1 MATPVSYTQHNF
13 SGGELPPKQFAR
25 TDTRQY
31 ASSVETCENML
42 PDLEGPIYA
51 RPGTVRDL
59 STSISYTDK
68 ARLFSLAPSTN
79 ESFLFE
85 ISKDG
90 IRVIDPRKSTTSQ
103 LDPIPS
109 EEFAVVKNA
118 GTAKLNGIYTKVELS
133 EIPSHFPTPVSG
145 TYGGFKYSGN
155 KVYKKTSTDGTT
167 NYTIHTVKTDYSE
180 FLTGTGLTTRA
191 LDYEY
196 TAIVIKE
203 QDASNNTVTD
213 LNTTEFNNPNTDIY
227 YYYNGTGWRPSY
239 QDHVTDYGTDFKDLD
254 NSVPAEA
261 ARRLY
266 YLGGDITRPDVSFH
280 DAETI
285 PAGFTI
291 KYAVEDIPDLRI
303 TPNVDTLYITHKKYP
318 PSILYRNAEGDWLF
332 KAIDFEAGPYNPVTP
347 ESSDIT
353 MTLDDF
359 DFRVSLHVVGTDFS
373 ASGLNLN
380 AGDLISYRQNGEY
393 VLSTFVSLDGTDTSR
408 AIVKPVKSVATG
420 VDPKSLIEAVPSG
433 AKFNTIN
440 SGAAIAT
447 VLVSDGQIFSND
459 IVGSYIRFTDIEGTG
474 QGTTK
479 KWALIEQYYGID
491 EVHSTGG
498 STVYFP
504 ASSEVSVVKYDAT
517 VGVVTPAVEFDHVDG
532 ISTKDVTGTE
542 LNETFLRSDTAAF
555 DLYYNSTDS
564 LTYGKDEGRQIQFI
578 ISDQVINCTIK
589 ADAAQG
595 TTKAKVVV
603 DAPLPYDS
611 DAKRTKEGV
620 ADVWR
625 YGSFY
630 TDNYPAANGFFAGRF
645 LLGGTPTHPQTMW
658 SSETDRFFNFS
669 PVEIDNT
676 VLATTSFSL
685 VFAGASY
692 SNIRWIC
699 GHSQVLVGME
709 GALWRVNQT
718 NRVFSFSTVLVEKQA
733 DIGSIL
739 PPVALGNSLMMVH
752 VSGRRIHEIRYNDN
766 ARSYEV
772 DDGTRVPSHV
782 FQKANEEIRTICIL
796 NAPEPSIWVTRED
809 GVFISILP
817 QYTARDTYFGV
828 SRHNIGVAMAAAPCF
843 DVDLA
848 KEELYILTARRYDV
862 YLERLSFKS
871 TPNALTTRTEIVHLD
886 SSITASS
893 DTAKT
898 DWTSEFA
905 AYNESIVGVV
915 ADGEAVFQDYEIPAS
930 GLVLTTAASKVTVGF
945 EYVAKVVFLPFAPEL
960 VRGNIGL
967 MGLQSQLEEAYIRVK
982 DSLDLYAGVKYADIY
997 EHTFSGLDDILVDG
1011 FKKDSYERYEVSG
1024 AAGGLESYRVVIN
1037 STTEF
1042 FNVVRESTGFYTGDL
1057 KILVD
1062 SNTSRGQQL
1071 QIEQRK
1077 PFPLNILGVTIRG
1090 NLHKR

>member
-1 MATPVSYTQHNF
+1 MATPVSYTQHDF
-13 SGGELPPKQFAR
+13 SGGELPNKQFAR
-25 TDTRQY
+25 TDTMQY
-31 ASSVETCENML
+31 AKSVETCENML

-59 STSISYTDK
+59 STTIAYTDK
-68 ARLFSLAPSTN
+68 ARLFSLTPSTN

-85 ISKDG
+85 ISKNG

-109 EEFAVVKNA
+109 DSFAVVKNA
-118 GTAKLNGIYTKVELS
+118 GTEKLNGIYTEVPLTGTGS
-133 EIPSHFPTPVSG
+133 IPSHFPTSDA
-145 TYGGFKYSGN
+145 GGFKYSGN
-155 KVYKKTSTDGTT
+155 KVYKKASADGST
-167 NYTIHTVKTDYSE
+167 NFTIHTVKTDYSE
-180 FLTGTGLTTRA
+180 FLTGTSLTTRA

-196 TAIVIKE
+196 TAIIIKE
-203 QDASNNTVTD
+203 QDASNNTDTD
-213 LNTTEFNNPNTDIY
+213 LNTTAFNNPNTNIY

-239 QDHVTDYGTDFKDLD
+239 EDHQTDYGVAFNTLTTDGS
-254 NSVPAEA
+254 NAAHA

-266 YLGGDITRPDVSFH
+266 YLGGETTRPDVSFH
-280 DAETI
+280 SDVAI
-285 PAGFTI
+285 PSGYTL
-291 KYAVEDIPDLRI
+291 KYAVDDIADLRI

-318 PSILYRNAEGDWLF
+318 PSILYRNSEGDWLF
-332 KAIDFEAGPYNPVTP
+332 KAIDFETGPYNPVTP

-359 DFRVSLHVVGTDFS
+359 DFRVSIHVVGTNFS
-373 ASGLNLN
+373 SRS

-393 VLSTFVSLDGTDTSR
+393 VLSTFVSVDGSDNSR

-420 VDPKSLIEAVPSG
+420 IDKKVRIEAIASG
-433 AKFNTIN
+433 AHFVTI
-440 SGAAIAT
+440 GQEDT
-447 VLVSDGQIFSND
+447 VLVADGQIFSED
-459 IVGSYIRFTDIEGTG
+459 IVGSYIRFTDIGSNG
-474 QGTTK
+474 LGTTV
-479 KWALIEQYYGID
+479 KWALIDQYYGID
-491 EVHSTGG
+491 EVQS
-498 STVYFP
+498 SIFFK
-504 ASSEVSVVKYDAT
+504 ANSEVSFVKYNASA
-517 VGVVTPAVEFDHVDG
+517 GVAAPAVEFDHVDG
-532 ISTKDVTGTE
+532 VSTKDVTGTE
-542 LNETFLRSDTAAF
+542 LNETFLRSDVAAF

-564 LTYGKDEGRQIQFI
+564 LSYGNDEGRQIQFV
-578 ISDQVINCTIK
+578 ISDQVINCVIK
-589 ADAAQG
+589 ADAAQS
-595 TTKAKVVV
+595 TVKAKVVV

-669 PVEIDNT
+669 PVEKDNT
-676 VLATTSFSL
+676 VIATTSFSL
-685 VFAGASY
+685 AFAGASY

-739 PPVALGNSLMMVH
+739 PPVALGNSLLLVH
-752 VSGRRIHEIRYNDN
+752 VSGRRVHEIAYNDN

-782 FQKANEEIRTICIL
+782 FQKPNEEIRTICIL
-796 NAPEPSIWVTRED
+796 NSPEPSIWVTRED

-817 QYTARDTYFGV
+817 KFTARETSFGV
-828 SRHNIGVAMAAAPCF
+828 SRHDIGVAMAAAPCF

-862 YLERLSFKS
+862 YIERLSFKS
-871 TPNALTTRTEIVHLD
+871 TPNAITTRTEVVHLD

-893 DTAKT
+893 ETAKT
-898 DWTSEFA
+898 DWTSEFS
-905 AYNESIVGVV
+905 AYNEGIVGVV
-915 ADGEAVFQDYEIPAS
+915 ADGKSVFQDYEIPSS
-930 GLVLTTAASKVTVGF
+930 GLVLATAASKVTVGF

-967 MGLQSQLEEAYIRVK
+967 MGLQTQLEEAYIRVK

-1011 FKKDSYERYEVSG
+1011 FKKDSYEHYNVSG
-1024 AAGGLESYRVVIN
+1024 SAGGLESYRVVIN

-1090 NLHKR
+1090 NLHRR

>member
-1 MATPVSYTQHNF
+1 MATRTTPLSYTQHDF
-13 SGGELPPKQFAR
+13 TGGELPSKQFAR
-25 TDTRQY
+25 TDTIQY
-31 ASSVETCENML
+31 SRSVETCENML
-42 PDLEGPIYA
+42 PDIEGPIYA

-68 ARLFSLAPSTN
+68 ARLFSLTPSTN

-85 ISKDG
+85 ISKDR

-109 EEFAVVKNA
+109 DEFAVVKNA
-118 GTAKLNGIYTKVELS
+118 GTEKLNGIYTNVELS
-133 EIPSHFPTPVSG
+133 EIPSHFPADG
-145 TYGGFKYSGN
+145 TGGFNYSN
-155 KVYKKTSTDGTT
+155 HKVYKKASADGST

-180 FLTGTGLTTRA
+180 FFTGTSLTTRA

-203 QDASNNTVTD
+203 QDASNDTVTD
-213 LNTTEFNNPNTDIY
+213 LNTTAFNNPNTDIY

-239 QDHVTDYGTDFKDLD
+239 EDHQTDYDAAFNTLTTDGS
-254 NSVPAEA
+254 NAAHA

-266 YLGGDITRPDVSFH
+266 YLGGERTIPDVSFH
-280 DAETI
+280 SDVEI
-285 PAGFTI
+285 PSGYTL
-291 KYAVEDIPDLRI
+291 KYAVDDIAELRI

-332 KAIDFEAGPYNPVTP
+332 KTIDFEAGPYNPVTP

-359 DFRVSLHVVGTDFS
+359 DFRVSLHVVGHDFS
-373 ASGLNLN
+373 SRS

-393 VLSTFVSLDGTDTSR
+393 VLSTFVSVDGSDNTR

-420 VDPKSLIEAVPSG
+420 IDKKVRIEAIASG
-433 AKFNTIN
+433 AHFVTL
-440 SGAAIAT
+440 GVQDT
-447 VLVSDGQIFSND
+447 VLVADGQIFSND
-459 IVGSYIRFTDIEGTG
+459 IVGSYIRFTDIGSAGTG
-474 QGTTK
+474 TTA
-479 KWALIEQYYGID
+479 KWALIDQYFGID
-491 EVHSTGG
+491 EVQS
-498 STVYFP
+498 SIFFK
-504 ASSEVSVVKYDAT
+504 ANSEVSVVKYNASP
-517 VGVVTPAVEFDHVDG
+517 GVVAPAVEFDHVDG

-542 LNETFLRSDTAAF
+542 LNETFLRSDVAAF

-589 ADAAQG
+589 ADAAQS
-595 TTKAKVVV
+595 TVKAKV

-669 PVEIDNT
+669 PVEQDNT

-685 VFAGASY
+685 AFAGASY

-718 NRVFSFSTVLVEKQA
+718 NRVFSFSTVLVEKQS

-739 PPVALGNSLMMVH
+739 PPVVLGNSLLLVH
-752 VSGRRIHEIRYNDN
+752 VSGRRVHEIAYNDN

-782 FQKANEEIRTICIL
+782 FQKPNEQIRTICIL
-796 NAPEPSIWVTRED
+796 NSPEPSIWITRED

-817 QYTARDTYFGV
+817 KFTARETSFGV
-828 SRHNIGVAMAAAPCF
+828 SRHDIGVAMSAAPCF

-862 YLERLSFKS
+862 YIERLSFKS
-871 TPNALTTRTEIVHLD
+871 TPNAITVRTEVVHLD
-886 SSITASS
+886 SSKTASS

-898 DWTSEFA
+898 DWTSEFSD
-905 AYNESIVGVV
+905 YNESIVGVV
-915 ADGEAVFQDYEIPAS
+915 ADGQSVFADYEIPSS
-930 GLVLTTAASKVTVGF
+930 GLVLATAASKVTVGF
-945 EYVAKVVFLPFAPEL
+945 EYIAKVVFLPFAPEL
-960 VRGNIGL
+960 VRGNMGL

-1011 FKKDSYERYEVSG
+1011 FKKDSYDRYEVSG
-1024 AAGGLESYRVVIN
+1024 SGGGLESYRVAIN

-1042 FNVVRESTGFYTGDL
+1042 FNVVKESTGFYTGDL

-1090 NLHKR
+1090 NLHNR

>member
-1 MATPVSYTQHNF
+1 MATPVSYTQHDF
-13 SGGELPPKQFAR
+13 SGGELPTKKFGR

-59 STSISYTDK
+59 STTISSTDK

-109 EEFAVVKNA
+109 DDFAVVKNA
-118 GTAKLNGIYTKVELS
+118 GTEKLNGIYTVTTA
-133 EIPSHFPTPVSG
+133 IPSHFPTSD
-145 TYGGFKYSGN
+145 TGGFKYSGN
-155 KVYKKTSTDGTT
+155 KVYKKASADGST
-167 NYTIHTVKTDYSE
+167 NFTIHTVKTDYSE
-180 FLTGTGLTTRA
+180 FLAGTALTTRA

-203 QDASNNTVTD
+203 QDASNNNVID
-213 LNTTEFNNPNTDIY
+213 LNTTAFNNPNTDIY

-239 QDHVTDYGTDFKDLD
+239 DQHSTDYPSVDFKDLN

-266 YLGGDITRPDVSFH
+266 YLGGESTRPDVSFH
-280 DAETI
+280 TATTI
-285 PAGFTI
+285 PSGFTL

-318 PSILYRNAEGDWLF
+318 PSLLFRDAAGDWQF
-332 KAIDFEAGPYNPVTP
+332 KAIDFEAGPYNPVTQ
-347 ESSDIT
+347 ESSAIT

-359 DFRVSLHVVGTDFS
+359 DFRVSLHVAGHDFS
-373 ASGLNLN
+373 SRS

-393 VLSTFVSLDGTDTSR
+393 VLSTFVSVDGSDNSR

-420 VDPKSLIEAVPSG
+420 IDKKVRIEAIASG
-433 AKFNTIN
+433 ATFTTI
-440 SGAAIAT
+440 GAQAT
-447 VLVSDGQIFSND
+447 VLVADGQIFSED
-459 IVGSYIRFTDIEGTG
+459 IVGSYIRFTDIGSAGTG
-474 QGTTK
+474 TTV
-479 KWALIEQYYGID
+479 KWALIDQYFGID
-491 EVHSTGG
+491 EVSSGI
-498 STVYFP
+498 FFK
-504 ASSEVSVVKYDAT
+504 ANSEVSVVKYNSSA
-517 VGVVTPAVEFDHVDG
+517 GVAASAVEFDHVDG
-532 ISTKDVTGTE
+532 VSTKDVTGTE
-542 LNETFLRSDTAAF
+542 LNETFLRSDVAAF
-555 DLYYNSTDS
+555 DLYYNSADT
-564 LTYGKDEGRQIQFI
+564 LTYGFDEGRKIQFI

-589 ADAAQG
+589 ADAAQS
-595 TTKAKVVV
+595 TVKAKVIV

-669 PVEIDNT
+669 PVEKDNT
-676 VLATTSFSL
+676 VIATTSFSL
-685 VFAGASY
+685 DFVGASY

-718 NRVFSFSTVLVEKQA
+718 NRLFSFSTVLVEKQA

-739 PPVALGNSLMMVH
+739 PPVTLGNSLMMVH
-752 VSGRRIHEIRYNDN
+752 VSGRRIHEIRYSDN
-766 ARSYEV
+766 QRSYEV

-782 FQKANEEIRTICIL
+782 FQKPNEQIRTICIL
-796 NAPEPSIWVTRED
+796 NSPEPSIWVTRED
-809 GVFISILP
+809 GKFISILP
-817 QYTARDTYFGV
+817 HFTARDTSFGV
-828 SRHNIGVAMAAAPCF
+828 SRHEIGVAMAAAPCF

-848 KEELYILTARRYDV
+848 KEELYILTARRHDV
-862 YLERLSFKS
+862 FIERLSFKS
-871 TPNALTTRTEIVHLD
+871 TPNALTTRTEVVHLD
-886 SSITASS
+886 SSRTASV
-893 DTAKT
+893 DVAKT
-898 DWTSEFA
+898 TWTEFNPEYTGA
-905 AYNESIVGVV
+905 IVDVV
-915 ADGEAVFQDYEIPAS
+915 ADGTVVLQDYEVPSS
-930 GLVLTTAASKVTVGF
+930 GIVVPTAASKVTIGF
-945 EYVAKVVFLPFAPEL
+945 AYVPKVVFLPFAPEL
-960 VRGNIGL
+960 TRGNVGL
-967 MGLQSQLEEAYIRVK
+967 MGLQNQIEEAYIRVN
-982 DSLDLYAGVKYADIY
+982 DSLDLYAGIKFSDIY
-997 EHTFSGLDDILVDG
+997 EHTFSGLDDILIDG
-1011 FKKDSYERYEVSG
+1011 FKKDDFENYDVSG

-1042 FNVVRESTGFYTGDL
+1042 FNVKKENTGFYTGDL

-1062 SNTSRGQQL
+1062 NNTSRGQQL

-1077 PFPLNILGVTIRG
+1077 PYPLNILGVTIRG
-1090 NLHKR
+1090 NMLRR

>member
-1 MATPVSYTQHNF
+1 MATPVSYTQHDF
-13 SGGELPPKQFAR
+13 SGGELPSKQFAR

-51 RPGTVRDL
+51 RPGTVRDI
-59 STSISYTDK
+59 STGISYTDK
-68 ARLFSLAPSTN
+68 ARLFSLTPSTN

-85 ISKDG
+85 ISKGG
-90 IRVIDPRKSTTSQ
+90 IRVIDPRKDTTSQ
-103 LDPIPS
+103 LDPIPDTD
-109 EEFAVVKNA
+109 FAIVANA
-118 GTAKLNGIYTKVELS
+118 GTDKLNGVYTEVELS
-133 EIPSHFPTPVSG
+133 EIPSHFPTANG
-145 TYGGFKYSGN
+145 GGFKYSDN
-155 KVYKKTSTDGTT
+155 KVYKKVSADGST

-180 FLTGTGLTTRA
+180 FFTGTALTTRA

-203 QDASNNTVTD
+203 QDASNNTETD
-213 LNTTEFNNPNTDIY
+213 LNTTDFNNPNTNIY

-239 QDHVTDYGTDFKDLD
+239 EDHEDDYGTAFKTLETDG
-254 NSVPAEA
+254 SVPADA
-261 ARRLY
+261 AKRLY
-266 YLGGDITRPDVSFH
+266 YLGGERTRPDVSFH
-280 DAETI
+280 TATSI
-285 PAGFTI
+285 PSGFTLN
-291 KYAVEDIPDLRI
+291 YAVDDIPDLRI

-318 PSILYRNAEGDWLF
+318 PSILYRDAAGDWKF
-332 KAIDFEAGPYNPVTP
+332 KAIDFEAGPYNPVTQ

-359 DFRVSLHVVGTDFS
+359 DFQVSIHVVGTDFS
-373 ASGLNLN
+373 ASGLNLS

-393 VLSTFVSLDGTDTSR
+393 VLSTFVSVDGSDNSR

-420 VDPKSLIEAVPSG
+420 IDKKVRIEAIASG
-433 AKFNTIN
+433 AHLVTH
-440 SGAAIAT
+440 GTEAT
-447 VLVSDGQIFSND
+447 VLVADGQIFSED
-459 IVGSYIRFTDIEGTG
+459 IVGSYIRFTDIGSAGTG
-474 QGTTK
+474 TTV
-479 KWALIEQYYGID
+479 KWALIDQYLGID
-491 EVHSTGG
+491 EVQS
-498 STVYFP
+498 SIFFK
-504 ASSEVSVVKYDAT
+504 ANSEVSVVKYNSS
-517 VGVVTPAVEFDHVDG
+517 VGAVAPAVEFDHVDG
-532 ISTKDVTGTE
+532 VSTKDVTGTE
-542 LNETFLRSDTAAF
+542 LNETFLRSDVAAF

-564 LTYGKDEGRQIQFI
+564 LSYGNDEGRQIQFI
-578 ISDQVINCTIK
+578 IDDKIINCTIK
-589 ADAAQG
+589 ANAAQS
-595 TTKAKVVV
+595 TVKARVVV

-611 DAKRTKEGV
+611 DSKRTKEGV

-669 PVEIDNT
+669 PVEKDNT
-676 VLATTSFSL
+676 VIATTSFSL
-685 VFAGASY
+685 DFVGASY

-739 PPVALGNSLMMVH
+739 PPVVLGNSLMMVH
-752 VSGRRIHEIRYNDN
+752 VSGRRIHEIRYSDN
-766 ARSYEV
+766 QRSYEI

-782 FQKANEEIRTICIL
+782 FQKPDEKIRTICIL
-796 NAPEPSIWVTRED
+796 NSPEPSIWITRED

-817 QYTARDTYFGV
+817 HFTARDTSFGV
-828 SRHNIGVAMAAAPCF
+828 SRHEIGVAMSAAACF

-862 YLERLSFKS
+862 YIERLSFKS
-871 TPNALTTRTEIVHLD
+871 TPNAITTRTEVVHLD
-886 SSITASS
+886 SSKTASS

-898 DWTSEFA
+898 DWTSEFS
-905 AYNESIVGVV
+905 AYNGSIVGVV
-915 ADGEAVFQDYEIPAS
+915 ADGESVFQDYEIPGS
-930 GLVLTTAASKVTVGF
+930 GLVLSTAASKVTVGF

-960 VRGNIGL
+960 TRGNIGL

-982 DSLDLYAGVKYADIY
+982 DSLDLYAGVKYSDIY

-1011 FKKDSYERYEVSG
+1011 FKKDAYENYEVSG
-1024 AAGGLESYRVVIN
+1024 LAGGLESYRVVIN

-1042 FNVVRESTGFYTGDL
+1042 FNVVKESTGFYTGDL

-1090 NLHKR
+1090 NLHRR